1 MPASCHKNE
10 TVPCEGEGALRR
22 HHRVCV
28 CKLSLPGKFSF
39 RFSLESLF
47 YRANFFHDKSPPIL
61 MYTARSWILW
71 DSMDMESS
79 STKFQFI
86 FLYPLGIDFV
96 SWSFWLPSFDGNLC
110 SVFKIY
116 LGNRSNFFSNLFNNR
131 EFYKNC
137 FQTFKKT
144 FLLNKLFKFS
154 RKRKKKKAKDWKSC
168 VPRWMN
174 LNKTQRT
181 KIHISD
187 PSVDSWISAAGI

>member
-96 SWSFWLPSFDGNLC
+96 SSDYHLSMEIC
-110 SVFKIY
+110 AVFKIC
-116 LGNRSNFFSNLFNNR
+116 LGNWSNLFRIYLTENLIKIASKHS
-131 EFYKNC
+131 E
-137 FQTFKKT
+137 T
-144 FLLNKLFKFS
+144 FLLNKLFKFP

>member
-61 MYTARSWILW
+61 MYTARSWIFW

-96 SWSFWLPSFDGNLC
+96 SWSFWLPSSDGNLC
-110 SVFKIY
+110 SVFKIC
-116 LGNRSNFFSNLFNNR
+116 LGNWSNLFRIYLTENFIKIPNI
-131 EFYKNC
+131 
-137 FQTFKKT
+137 Q
-144 FLLNKLFKFS
+144 KLFFLISCSNFQEKE
-154 RKRKKKKAKDWKSC
+154 KRKK
-168 VPRWMN
+168 
-174 LNKTQRT
+174 Q
-181 KIHISD
+181 KIGKVVCHD
-187 PSVDSWISAAGI
+187 EWT

>member
-96 SWSFWLPSFDGNLC
+96 SWSFWLPSSDGNLC

-116 LGNRSNFFSNLFNNR
+116 LGNRSNLFRIYLTENLIKIASKHS
-131 EFYKNC
+131 E
-137 FQTFKKT
+137 T
-144 FLLNKLFKFS
+144 FLLNKLFKFP

-181 KIHISD
+181 KIHIPD
-187 PSVDSWISAAGI
+187 PSVDSWIWAAGI